1 MPYTVWGLALAQA
14 LLTTGNILLVAVSA
28 LIGKQLASHP
38 ALVTAP
44 VASQFLGLILATLPA
59 AFLMQKLGRK
69 KVFVIGNVFG
79 IIGALVAIQ
88 ALLSASLLL
97 FTLGIFLTG
106 IAIGIA
112 QQYRFAALDECRA
125 ESHAKAI
132 SVVMSG
138 GVLAAFIGPN
148 LAIWSQNW
156 FSQNVYVGAFVG
168 LAVLYV
174 LALLLIVCLPLKSH
188 TLAKQASAEVRSYRE
203 LWQQPLFVA
212 AIASG
217 AIGYGVMVFLMTATP
232 LAMHHHDYA
241 FPDIAV
247 VIQWHVLGMFV
258 PSFFTGHLIKKTRFE
273 THHHARLRLA
283 HHQRPHQFVWAKL
296 CALFHL
302 LGIAWH
308 RLEFHLYWRHPTREP
323 HLPTARKRQGTRHER
338 FSGVHHRRHR
348 QLVCRANRGNHRLDM
363 GQPHQLAADCR
374 GHVAHRQNP
383 YPSLKPAACKP
394 FTGRLFYPI
403 GNTLSIYLK

>member
-188 TLAKQASAEVRSYRE
+188 TLTKQASAEVRTYRE

-258 PSFFTGHLIKKTRFE
+258 PSFFTGHLIKK
-273 THHHARLRLA
+273 HGLKPIIL
-283 HHQRPHQFVWAKL
+283 L
-296 CALFHL
+296 GCALLIISALINLFGQSYVHFFTSLVL
-302 LGIAWH
+302 LGIGWNFTFIGA
-308 RLEFHLYWRHPTREP
+308 T
-323 HLPTARKRQGTRHER
+323 
-338 FSGVHHRRHR
+338 
-348 QLVCRANRGNHRLDM
+348 QLVSLTYRPQEKGKVQGMNDFLVFTTAAIASLFA
-363 GQPHQLAADCR
+363 GQTVETIGWIWVNLISLPLIV
-374 GHVAHRQNP
+374 VAMLLIAKTRTQV
-383 YPSLKPAACKP
+383 
-394 FTGRLFYPI
+394 
-403 GNTLSIYLK
+403 

>member
-174 LALLLIVCLPLKSH
+174 LALLLIVCLPLKQ
-188 TLAKQASAEVRSYRE
+188 QATANQAAQNVRSYGE
-203 LWQQPLFVA
+203 LFQQPLFVA

-217 AIGYGVMVFLMTATP
+217 AIGYGVMVYLMTATP

-258 PSFFTGHLIKKTRFE
+258 PSFFTGHLIKK
-273 THHHARLRLA
+273 HGLKPIIL
-283 HHQRPHQFVWAKL
+283 L
-296 CALFHL
+296 GCALLIISALINLFGQSYVHFFTSLVL
-302 LGIAWH
+302 LGIGWNFTFIGA
-308 RLEFHLYWRHPTREP
+308 T
-323 HLPTARKRQGTRHER
+323 
-338 FSGVHHRRHR
+338 
-348 QLVCRANRGNHRLDM
+348 QLVSLTYRPQEKGKVQGMNDFLVFTTAAIASLFA
-363 GQPHQLAADCR
+363 GQTVETIGWMWVNLISLPLIV
-374 GHVAHRQNP
+374 VAMLLIAKTRTQV
-383 YPSLKPAACKP
+383 
-394 FTGRLFYPI
+394 
-403 GNTLSIYLK
+403 

>member
-69 KVFVIGNVFG
+69 KVFIIGNVFG

-188 TLAKQASAEVRSYRE
+188 TLTKQASAEVRTYRE

-258 PSFFTGHLIKKTRFE
+258 PSFFTGHLIKKHGLKPIIMLGCT
-273 THHHARLRLA
+273 LLIIS
-283 HHQRPHQFVWAKL
+283 
-296 CALFHL
+296 ALINLFGQSYVHFFTSLVL
-302 LGIAWH
+302 LGIGWNFTFIGA
-308 RLEFHLYWRHPTREP
+308 T
-323 HLPTARKRQGTRHER
+323 
-338 FSGVHHRRHR
+338 
-348 QLVCRANRGNHRLDM
+348 QLVSLTYRPQEKGKVQGMNDFLVFTTAAIASLFA
-363 GQPHQLAADCR
+363 GQTVETIGWMWVNLISLPLIV
-374 GHVAHRQNP
+374 VAMLLIAKTRTQV
-383 YPSLKPAACKP
+383 
-394 FTGRLFYPI
+394 
-403 GNTLSIYLK
+403 

>member
-112 QQYRFAALDECRA
+112 QQYRFAALDECRV

-188 TLAKQASAEVRSYRE
+188 TLTKQASAEVRTYRE

-258 PSFFTGHLIKKTRFE
+258 PSFFTGHLIKK
-273 THHHARLRLA
+273 HGLKPIIL
-283 HHQRPHQFVWAKL
+283 L
-296 CALFHL
+296 GCALLIISALINLFGQSYVHFFTSLVL
-302 LGIAWH
+302 LGIGWNFTFIGA
-308 RLEFHLYWRHPTREP
+308 T
-323 HLPTARKRQGTRHER
+323 
-338 FSGVHHRRHR
+338 
-348 QLVCRANRGNHRLDM
+348 QLVSLTYRPQEKGKVQGMNDFLVFTTAAIASLFA
-363 GQPHQLAADCR
+363 GQTVETIGWIWVNLISLPLIV
-374 GHVAHRQNP
+374 VAMLLIAKTRTQV
-383 YPSLKPAACKP
+383 
-394 FTGRLFYPI
+394 
-403 GNTLSIYLK
+403 

>member
-188 TLAKQASAEVRSYRE
+188 TLAQQATAEVRSYRE

-258 PSFFTGHLIKKTRFE
+258 PSFFTGHLIKK
-273 THHHARLRLA
+273 HGLKPIIMLG
-283 HHQRPHQFVWAKL
+283 
-296 CALFHL
+296 CALLIISALINLFGQSYVHFFTSLVL
-302 LGIAWH
+302 LGIGWNFTFIGA
-308 RLEFHLYWRHPTREP
+308 T
-323 HLPTARKRQGTRHER
+323 
-338 FSGVHHRRHR
+338 
-348 QLVCRANRGNHRLDM
+348 QLVSLTYRPQEKGKVQGMNDFLVFTTAAIASLFA
-363 GQPHQLAADCR
+363 GQTVETIGWMWVNLISLPLIV
-374 GHVAHRQNP
+374 VAMLLIAKTRTQV
-383 YPSLKPAACKP
+383 
-394 FTGRLFYPI
+394 
-403 GNTLSIYLK
+403 

>member
-174 LALLLIVCLPLKSH
+174 LALLLIVCLPLKQ
-188 TLAKQASAEVRSYRE
+188 QATANQAAQNVRSYGE
-203 LWQQPLFVA
+203 LFQQPLFVA

-258 PSFFTGHLIKKTRFE
+258 PSFFTGHLIKK
-273 THHHARLRLA
+273 HGLKPIIL
-283 HHQRPHQFVWAKL
+283 L
-296 CALFHL
+296 GCALLIISAIINLFGQSYVHFFTSLVL
-302 LGIAWH
+302 LGIGWNFTFIGA
-308 RLEFHLYWRHPTREP
+308 T
-323 HLPTARKRQGTRHER
+323 
-338 FSGVHHRRHR
+338 
-348 QLVCRANRGNHRLDM
+348 QLVSLTYRAEEKGKVQGMNDFLVFTTAAIASLFA
-363 GQPHQLAADCR
+363 GQTVETIGWMWVNLISLPLIV
-374 GHVAHRQNP
+374 VAMLLIAKTRTQ
-383 YPSLKPAACKP
+383 A
-394 FTGRLFYPI
+394 
-403 GNTLSIYLK
+403 

>member
-174 LALLLIVCLPLKSH
+174 LALLLIVCLPLKQQTKSN
-188 TLAKQASAEVRSYRE
+188 QAAQNVRSYGE
-203 LWQQPLFVA
+203 LFQQPLFVA
-212 AIASG
+212 AITSG

-258 PSFFTGHLIKKTRFE
+258 PSFFTGHLIKEHGLKPII
-273 THHHARLRLA
+273 LLG
-283 HHQRPHQFVWAKL
+283 
-296 CALFHL
+296 CALLIISALINLFGQSYVHFFTSLVL
-302 LGIAWH
+302 LGIGWNFTFIGA
-308 RLEFHLYWRHPTREP
+308 T
-323 HLPTARKRQGTRHER
+323 
-338 FSGVHHRRHR
+338 
-348 QLVCRANRGNHRLDM
+348 QLVSLTYRPQEKGKVQGMNDFMVFTTAAIASLFA
-363 GQPHQLAADCR
+363 GQTVETIGWMWVNLISLPLIA
-374 GHVAHRQNP
+374 VAMLLIAQTRTQV
-383 YPSLKPAACKP
+383 
-394 FTGRLFYPI
+394 
-403 GNTLSIYLK
+403 

>member
-69 KVFVIGNVFG
+69 KVFIIGNVFG
-79 IIGALVAIQ
+79 IIGAAVAIQ
-88 ALLSASLLL
+88 ALLISSLLL

-112 QQYRFAALDECRA
+112 QQYRFAALDECA
-125 ESHAKAI
+125 KDVHPKAI

-148 LAIWSQNW
+148 LAIWSQQW
-156 FSQNVYVGAFVG
+156 FAQNVYVGAFVG
-168 LAVLYV
+168 LAGLYV
-174 LALLLIVCLPLKSH
+174 LALILIIVLPLKSN
-188 TLAKQASAEVRSYRE
+188 TVNAAAAQTDVRSYGA
-203 LWQQPLFVA
+203 LFQQPLLVA
-212 AIASG
+212 ATVSG

-258 PSFFTGHLIKKTRFE
+258 PSFFTGHLIKRHGLKPII
-273 THHHARLRLA
+273 LLG
-283 HHQRPHQFVWAKL
+283 
-296 CALFHL
+296 CALLIISAIINLFGQSYYHFFTALLL
-302 LGIAWH
+302 LGVGWNFTFIGA
-308 RLEFHLYWRHPTREP
+308 T
-323 HLPTARKRQGTRHER
+323 
-338 FSGVHHRRHR
+338 
-348 QLVCRANRGNHRLDM
+348 QLVSLAYRPQEKGKVQGMNDFLVFSTAAVASLFA
-363 GQPHQLAADCR
+363 GQTVETIGWMWVNLISLPL
-374 GHVAHRQNP
+374 VAMAMLLIAKSRTQ
-383 YPSLKPAACKP
+383 A
-394 FTGRLFYPI
+394 
-403 GNTLSIYLK
+403 

>member
-174 LALLLIVCLPLKSH
+174 LALLLIVCLPLKQQ
-188 TLAKQASAEVRSYRE
+188 AKSNQATQNVRSYGE
-203 LWQQPLFVA
+203 LFQQPLFVA

-258 PSFFTGHLIKKTRFE
+258 PSFFTGHLIKK
-273 THHHARLRLA
+273 HGLKPIIMLG
-283 HHQRPHQFVWAKL
+283 
-296 CALFHL
+296 CALLIISAIINLFGQSYVHFFTSLVL
-302 LGIAWH
+302 LGIGWNFTFIGA
-308 RLEFHLYWRHPTREP
+308 T
-323 HLPTARKRQGTRHER
+323 
-338 FSGVHHRRHR
+338 
-348 QLVCRANRGNHRLDM
+348 QLVSLTYRPQEKGKVQGMNDFLVFTTAAIASLFA
-363 GQPHQLAADCR
+363 GQTVETIGWIWVNLISLPLIV
-374 GHVAHRQNP
+374 VAMLLIAKTRTQV
-383 YPSLKPAACKP
+383 
-394 FTGRLFYPI
+394 
-403 GNTLSIYLK
+403 

>member
-174 LALLLIVCLPLKSH
+174 LALLLIVCLPLKQ
-188 TLAKQASAEVRSYRE
+188 QATANQAAQNVRSYGE
-203 LWQQPLFVA
+203 LFQQPLFVA

-258 PSFFTGHLIKKTRFE
+258 PSFFTGHLIKKHGLKPIIMLGCT
-273 THHHARLRLA
+273 LLIIS
-283 HHQRPHQFVWAKL
+283 
-296 CALFHL
+296 ALINLFGQSYVHFFTSLVL
-302 LGIAWH
+302 LGIGWNFTFIGA
-308 RLEFHLYWRHPTREP
+308 T
-323 HLPTARKRQGTRHER
+323 
-338 FSGVHHRRHR
+338 
-348 QLVCRANRGNHRLDM
+348 QLVSLTYRPQEKGKVQGMNDFMVFTTAAIASLFA
-363 GQPHQLAADCR
+363 GQTVETIGWIWVNLISLPLIV
-374 GHVAHRQNP
+374 VAMLLIAKTRTQV
-383 YPSLKPAACKP
+383 
-394 FTGRLFYPI
+394 
-403 GNTLSIYLK
+403 

>member
-174 LALLLIVCLPLKSH
+174 LALLLIVCLPLKQ
-188 TLAKQASAEVRSYRE
+188 QATANQAAQNVRSYGE
-203 LWQQPLFVA
+203 LFQQPLFVA

-258 PSFFTGHLIKKTRFE
+258 PSFFTGHLIKK
-273 THHHARLRLA
+273 HGLKPIIL
-283 HHQRPHQFVWAKL
+283 L
-296 CALFHL
+296 GCALLIISALINLFGQSYVHFFTSRVL
-302 LGIAWH
+302 LGIGWN
-308 RLEFHLYWRHPTREP
+308 FTFI
-323 HLPTARKRQGTRHER
+323 GTT
-338 FSGVHHRRHR
+338 
-348 QLVCRANRGNHRLDM
+348 QLVSLTYRPQEKGKVQGMNDFMVFTTAAIASLFA
-363 GQPHQLAADCR
+363 GQTVETIGWMWVNLISLPLIA
-374 GHVAHRQNP
+374 VAMLLIAKTRTQV
-383 YPSLKPAACKP
+383 
-394 FTGRLFYPI
+394 
-403 GNTLSIYLK
+403 

>member
-138 GVLAAFIGPN
+138 GVLAAFFGPN

-174 LALLLIVCLPLKSH
+174 LALLLIVCLPLKQQTKSN
-188 TLAKQASAEVRSYRE
+188 QAAQNVRSYGE
-203 LWQQPLFVA
+203 LFQQPLFVA

-258 PSFFTGHLIKKTRFE
+258 PSFFTGHLIKK
-273 THHHARLRLA
+273 HGLKPIIL
-283 HHQRPHQFVWAKL
+283 L
-296 CALFHL
+296 GCALLIISAIINLFGQSYVHFFTSLVL
-302 LGIAWH
+302 LGIGWNFTFIGA
-308 RLEFHLYWRHPTREP
+308 T
-323 HLPTARKRQGTRHER
+323 
-338 FSGVHHRRHR
+338 
-348 QLVCRANRGNHRLDM
+348 QLVSLTYRAEEKGKVQGMNDFLVFTTAAIASLFA
-363 GQPHQLAADCR
+363 GQTVETIGWMWVNLISLPLIV
-374 GHVAHRQNP
+374 VAMLLIAKTRTQ
-383 YPSLKPAACKP
+383 A
-394 FTGRLFYPI
+394 
-403 GNTLSIYLK
+403 

>member
-174 LALLLIVCLPLKSH
+174 LALLLIVCLPLKQQTKSN
-188 TLAKQASAEVRSYRE
+188 QAAQNVRSYGE
-203 LWQQPLFVA
+203 LFQQPLFVA
-212 AIASG
+212 AITSG

-258 PSFFTGHLIKKTRFE
+258 PSFFTGHLIKK
-273 THHHARLRLA
+273 HGLKPIIMLG
-283 HHQRPHQFVWAKL
+283 
-296 CALFHL
+296 CALLIISAIINLFGQSYVHFFTSLVL
-302 LGIAWH
+302 LGIGWNFTFIGA
-308 RLEFHLYWRHPTREP
+308 T
-323 HLPTARKRQGTRHER
+323 
-338 FSGVHHRRHR
+338 
-348 QLVCRANRGNHRLDM
+348 QLVSLTYRPQEKGKVQGMNDFLVFTTAAIASLFA
-363 GQPHQLAADCR
+363 GQTVETIGWIWVNLISLPLIV
-374 GHVAHRQNP
+374 VAMLLIAKTRTQV
-383 YPSLKPAACKP
+383 
-394 FTGRLFYPI
+394 
-403 GNTLSIYLK
+403 

>member
-174 LALLLIVCLPLKSH
+174 LALLLIVCLPLKQ
-188 TLAKQASAEVRSYRE
+188 QATANQAAQNVRSYGE
-203 LWQQPLFVA
+203 LFQQPLFVA
-212 AIASG
+212 AITSG

-258 PSFFTGHLIKKTRFE
+258 PSFFTGHLIKK
-273 THHHARLRLA
+273 HGLKPIIMLG
-283 HHQRPHQFVWAKL
+283 
-296 CALFHL
+296 CALLIISAIINLFGQSYVHFFTSLVL
-302 LGIAWH
+302 LGIGWNFTFIGA
-308 RLEFHLYWRHPTREP
+308 T
-323 HLPTARKRQGTRHER
+323 
-338 FSGVHHRRHR
+338 
-348 QLVCRANRGNHRLDM
+348 QLVSLTYRAEEKGKVQGMNDFLVFTTAAIASLFA
-363 GQPHQLAADCR
+363 GQTVETIGWMWVNLISLPLIV
-374 GHVAHRQNP
+374 VAMLLIAKTRTQ
-383 YPSLKPAACKP
+383 A
-394 FTGRLFYPI
+394 
-403 GNTLSIYLK
+403 

>member
-174 LALLLIVCLPLKSH
+174 LALLLIVCLPLKQ
-188 TLAKQASAEVRSYRE
+188 QATANQAAQNVRSYGE
-203 LWQQPLFVA
+203 LFQQPLFVA

-258 PSFFTGHLIKKTRFE
+258 PSFFTGHLIKKHGLKPIIMLGCT
-273 THHHARLRLA
+273 LLIIS
-283 HHQRPHQFVWAKL
+283 
-296 CALFHL
+296 ALINLFGQSYVHFFTSLVL
-302 LGIAWH
+302 LGIGWNFTFIGA
-308 RLEFHLYWRHPTREP
+308 T
-323 HLPTARKRQGTRHER
+323 
-338 FSGVHHRRHR
+338 
-348 QLVCRANRGNHRLDM
+348 QLVSLTYRPQEKGKVQGMNDFLVFTTAAIASLFA
-363 GQPHQLAADCR
+363 GQTVETIGWMWVNLISLPLIV
-374 GHVAHRQNP
+374 VAMLLIAKTRTQV
-383 YPSLKPAACKP
+383 
-394 FTGRLFYPI
+394 
-403 GNTLSIYLK
+403 

>member
-188 TLAKQASAEVRSYRE
+188 TLAKQATAEVRTYRE

-258 PSFFTGHLIKKTRFE
+258 PSFFTGHLIKKHGLKPIIMLGCT
-273 THHHARLRLA
+273 LLIIS
-283 HHQRPHQFVWAKL
+283 
-296 CALFHL
+296 ALINLFGQSYVHFFTSLVL
-302 LGIAWH
+302 LGIGWNFTFIGA
-308 RLEFHLYWRHPTREP
+308 T
-323 HLPTARKRQGTRHER
+323 
-338 FSGVHHRRHR
+338 
-348 QLVCRANRGNHRLDM
+348 QLVSLTYRPQEKGKVQGMNDFLVFTTAAIASLFA
-363 GQPHQLAADCR
+363 GQTVETIGWIWVNLISLPLIV
-374 GHVAHRQNP
+374 VAMLLIAKTRTQV
-383 YPSLKPAACKP
+383 
-394 FTGRLFYPI
+394 
-403 GNTLSIYLK
+403 

>member
-188 TLAKQASAEVRSYRE
+188 TLAKQANAEVRSYRE

-258 PSFFTGHLIKKTRFE
+258 PSFFTGHLIKK
-273 THHHARLRLA
+273 HGLKPIIMLG
-283 HHQRPHQFVWAKL
+283 
-296 CALFHL
+296 CALLIISALNINYLSHHKLASSIIVVIL
-302 LGIAWH
+302 LRVKKHKRSDNYCQHEGMFSKQRYCVLASVGF
-308 RLEFHLYWRHPTREP
+308 LSEF
-323 HLPTARKRQGTRHER
+323 
-338 FSGVHHRRHR
+338 F
-348 QLVCRANRGNHRLDM
+348 
-363 GQPHQLAADCR
+363 
-374 GHVAHRQNP
+374 
-383 YPSLKPAACKP
+383 
-394 FTGRLFYPI
+394 FF
-403 GNTLSIYLK
+403 

>member
-174 LALLLIVCLPLKSH
+174 LALLLIVCLPLKQQTKSN
-188 TLAKQASAEVRSYRE
+188 QAAQNVRSYGE
-203 LWQQPLFVA
+203 LFQQPLFVA
-212 AIASG
+212 AITSG

-258 PSFFTGHLIKKTRFE
+258 PSFFTGHLIKK
-273 THHHARLRLA
+273 HGLKPIIL
-283 HHQRPHQFVWAKL
+283 L
-296 CALFHL
+296 GCALLIISAIINLFGQSYVHFFTSLVL
-302 LGIAWH
+302 LGIGWNFTFIGA
-308 RLEFHLYWRHPTREP
+308 T
-323 HLPTARKRQGTRHER
+323 
-338 FSGVHHRRHR
+338 
-348 QLVCRANRGNHRLDM
+348 QLVSLTYRAEEKGKVQGMNDFLVFTTAAIASLFA
-363 GQPHQLAADCR
+363 GQTVETIGWMWVNLISLPLIV
-374 GHVAHRQNP
+374 VAMLLIAKTRTQV
-383 YPSLKPAACKP
+383 
-394 FTGRLFYPI
+394 
-403 GNTLSIYLK
+403 